1 MYGFKTCSPST
12 YDSCSRKERVAL
24 SKNIQAQ
31 IENPLAR
38 HYVEGNTYMCT
49 GKLDSKTEFL
59 ILYKS

>member
-1 MYGFKTCSPST
+1 MIVVLG
-12 YDSCSRKERVAL
+12 RRELL
-24 SKNIQAQ
+24 SLKNIQAQ

-49 GKLDSKTEFL
+49 GKLDSKTEIL

>member
-1 MYGFKTCSPST
+1 MASKPVPPAPMIVVLG
-12 YDSCSRKERVAL
+12 RRELL
-24 SKNIQAQ
+24 SLKNIQAQ

>member
-1 MYGFKTCSPST
+1 MASKPVPPAPMIR
-12 YDSCSRKERVAL
+12 CSRKERVAL

-31 IENPLAR
+31 VENPLTR